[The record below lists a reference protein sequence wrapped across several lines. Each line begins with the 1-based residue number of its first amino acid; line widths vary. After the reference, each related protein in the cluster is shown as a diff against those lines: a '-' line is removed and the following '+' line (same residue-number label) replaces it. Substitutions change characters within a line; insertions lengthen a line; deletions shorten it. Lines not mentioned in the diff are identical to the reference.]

1 MKNQNTALKIIGIL
15 IILIPLID
23 LIFNQHYKDFNKG
36 YNDTNADMNTEFI
49 DVEAKSN
56 LDFKN
61 QFPNING
68 EVFMYK
74 AELEIQ
80 TNEALEIYPFYI
92 WGIYVIIGFLNIVN
106 LVSLVRLVKRF
117 IRGRLLEHST
127 YTTLLYY
134 GFSCIGAS
142 IIIGIKD
149 YIKLTCFIKYLEGS
163 NYEVSF
169 GNLVDTNYIFVG
181 LLTLAFALAIKQSL
195 RMKEENDL
203 TI

>member
-36 YNDTNADMNTEFI
+36 YNDAYCDMNTEFV

-56 LDFKN
+56 LDFKK

-68 EVFMYK
+68 DVFMYK

-80 TNEALEIYPFYI
+80 TKEALEIYPFYI
-92 WGIYVIIGFLNIVN
+92 WGIYVILGFVVIIN
-106 LVSLVRLVKRF
+106 LASLIRLLKRF
-117 IRGRLLEHST
+117 IEGRLLENST
-127 YTTLLYY
+127 YSSLLYY

-142 IIIGIKD
+142 FIFGIKD
-149 YIKLTCFIKYLEGS
+149 YIKLTYFNKYLEGS

-169 GNLVDTNYIFVG
+169 DNLIDTNYIFVG

-195 RMKEENDL
+195 KMKEENDL